1 MGLIKAKSALL
12 VIDVQNCFLPD
23 GTFVVTDSE
32 KIIPVINDIR
42 SLFDI
47 VVWTQDWHCAEM
59 ISFASQHIG

>member
-1 MGLIKAKSALL
+1 MGSNARSALL

-47 VVWTQDWHCAEM
+47 VVWTQDWHCVDH
-59 ISFASQHIG
+59 ISFASQHNG